1 MKKLF
6 VIGLMSIGLAA
17 CQTPTQSIV
26 VENSKNINI
35 VANNTAATPGGYY
48 AAPAYAMPAPVA
60 YAPPQQQCIWTRT
73 ANPYYQSRVCY

>member
-6 VIGLMSIGLAA
+6 VIGLAAFGLAA
-17 CQTPTQSIV
+17 CQTPSQNIV
-26 VENSKNINI
+26 VENSKNVNI
-35 VANNTAATPGGYY
+35 VANNTAAQPGGYY
-48 AAPAYAMPAPVA
+48 GGGYAYPAPAV

>member
-26 VENSKNINI
+26 VENSQNVNI
-35 VANNTAATPGGYY
+35 VANNTAATPNGYYGGSPVY
-48 AAPAYAMPAPVA
+48 AAPAYR
-60 YAPPQQQCIWTRT
+60 PQPQCIWTRT